1 MGGDHTHGHHDHGH
15 HHEFKVP
22 DYKKYKVE
30 NAPELV
36 TVRNML
42 AQKGLKDPWLRNEV
56 WRFDQ
61 NEYGTVNQ
69 RWRLTFFRGFKW
81 GLAAFLATITIE
93 KGLELI
99 NPPANH
105 HGHGSSHH

>member
-42 AQKGLKDPWLRNEV
+42 AQKGLKDPWLR
-56 WRFDQ
+56 
-61 NEYGTVNQ
+61 
-69 RWRLTFFRGFKW
+69 
-81 GLAAFLATITIE
+81 
-93 KGLELI
+93 
-99 NPPANH
+99 
-105 HGHGSSHH
+105 